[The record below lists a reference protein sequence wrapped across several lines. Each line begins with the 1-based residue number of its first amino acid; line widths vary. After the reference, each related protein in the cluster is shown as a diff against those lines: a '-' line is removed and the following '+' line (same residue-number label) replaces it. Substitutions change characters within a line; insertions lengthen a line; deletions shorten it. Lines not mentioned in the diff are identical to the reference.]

1 MTAKMYLL
9 NGPIMLAPERRQ
21 KLVEHMAAD
30 LSETGAYADR
40 GESVRQLHRD
50 GYKVLDIMLLVDDA
64 RQVAMQA
71 EVAKIMVAS

>member
-1 MTAKMYLL
+1 
-9 NGPIMLAPERRQ
+9 
-21 KLVEHMAAD
+21 MAAD

-64 RQVAMQA
+64 RQVAMQD
-71 EVAKIMVAS
+71 EVARIMVAS